1 VEEAAG
7 IVTVKWRNVKAVT
20 LFEKSRFEKISFVKK
35 GMMNRDGDRM
45 LFVIES
51 VHSFLLAVLFL

>member
-7 IVTVKWRNVKAVT
+7 IVTVEWRNVKAVT
-20 LFEKSRFEKISFVKK
+20 LFENITFVKK
-35 GMMNRDGDRM
+35 GMMNRDGDRI

-51 VHSFLLAVLFL
+51 VYSFLLAVLFL